1 MKIGDMVRVKHAPT
15 GWFGF
20 GVVLRLKYAETRHC
34 GEAFVHWF
42 DEWSDEEPTDWNK
55 ISTLKIISES

>member
-1 MKIGDMVRVKHAPT
+1 MKVGDMVRVKHDPT

-20 GVVLRLKYAETRHC
+20 GVVLRLKNAETRNC

-42 DEWSDEEPTDWNK
+42 DEWSDE
-55 ISTLKIISES
+55 

>member
-1 MKIGDMVRVKHAPT
+1 MKVGDMVRVKNDPT

-20 GVVLRLKYAETRHC
+20 GVVLRLKNAETRNC

-42 DEWSDEEPTDWNK
+42 DEWSNEEPTDWNK
-55 ISTLKIISES
+55 ISSLKIISET

>member
-1 MKIGDMVRVKHAPT
+1 MKVGDMVRVKNDPT

-20 GVVLRLKYAETRHC
+20 GVVLRLKYAETQHC

>member
-1 MKIGDMVRVKHAPT
+1 VIVGDMVRVENDPT

-20 GVVLRLKYAETRHC
+20 GVVLKLKNVDSRHC

-55 ISTLKIISES
+55 ISNLKIISKT